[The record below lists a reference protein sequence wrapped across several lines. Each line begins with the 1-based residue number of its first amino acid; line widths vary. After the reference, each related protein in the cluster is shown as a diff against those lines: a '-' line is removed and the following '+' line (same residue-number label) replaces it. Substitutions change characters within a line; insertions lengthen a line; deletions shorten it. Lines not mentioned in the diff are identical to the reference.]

1 MFDMLLPLL
10 VPAVLCLLLVVAA
23 NVGLRLGRRAD
34 RRSRAANASTPDE
47 PTHPKFNVIESAMLA
62 LLGLLIG
69 FSFSGAM
76 DRYAQRQDLMVN
88 EANAIGTAFLRA
100 DLLPRQERDIVRTG
114 LREYVDLRIQL
125 FDRIDPDESAELLKR
140 MRAIQSRVWNAA
152 INGVR
157 PAWFNES
164 DRQTPL
170 QSEYAHAVLQ
180 PLNEVF
186 DLLEMRNSAVRRH
199 IPALVVLVLSASA
212 MAAVG
217 AVYYGL
223 AEANKRVR
231 GYAAVLTA
239 LIGASLWITFD
250 LDYPR
255 AGLIRADDQPLLDL
269 KAAVATE

>member
-23 NVGLRLGRRAD
+23 NVGLQLGRRAD
-34 RRSRAANASTPDE
+34 RRIKIKRGDAPDD

-69 FSFSGAM
+69 FSFSGAI
-76 DRYAQRQDLMVN
+76 DRYAQRQDLIVN

-100 DLLPRQERDIVRTG
+100 DLLPRQERDIVKAG

-125 FDRIDPDESAELLKR
+125 FERIDQDESASLLQR
-140 MRAIQSRVWNAA
+140 MHAIQSRVWNAA

-157 PAWFNES
+157 PAFIHES
-164 DRQTPL
+164 DRLAPL
-170 QSEYAHAVLQ
+170 QAEYAEAVLD
-180 PLNEVF
+180 PLNETF
-186 DLLEMRNSAVRRH
+186 DLLEVRNSAVRRH

-212 MAAVG
+212 MASVG

-239 LIGASLWITFD
+239 LIGASLWVTFD
-250 LDYPR
+250 LDHPR
-255 AGLIRADDQPLLDL
+255 AGLIRTDDQPLLDL
-269 KAAVATE
+269 KASVATE

>member
-1 MFDMLLPLL
+1 MFDLLLPFL
-10 VPAVLCLLLVVAA
+10 VPLLICALLVVSA

-34 RRSRAANASTPDE
+34 RRFRSKAGAAPEE

-69 FSFSGAM
+69 FSFSGAI
-76 DRYAQRQDLMVN
+76 DRYTQRQDLMVN

-100 DLLPRQERDIVRTG
+100 DLLPPQERDVVRTG

-125 FDRIDPDESAELLKR
+125 FERLDPVESAALLER

-152 INGVR
+152 VRGVR
-157 PAWFNES
+157 PSFVADDVRSRTQQE
-164 DRQTPL
+164 DL
-170 QSEYAHAVLQ
+170 AEVVLD
-180 PLNEVF
+180 PLNETF
-186 DLLEMRNSAVRRH
+186 DLLEMRNSTVRRH
-199 IPALVVLVLSASA
+199 IPGLVVLVLSASA
-212 MAAVG
+212 MASVG

-223 AEANKRVR
+223 SEANKRVR
-231 GYAAVLTA
+231 GYAGVLTA

-269 KAAVATE
+269 KAAVSKD

>member
-1 MFDMLLPLL
+1 MFDMLLPFF
-10 VPAVLCLLLVVAA
+10 VPAIICALLVVSA
-23 NVGLRLGRRAD
+23 NIGLRLGRRAD
-34 RRSRAANASTPDE
+34 RRDRAINPSTADE

-69 FSFSGAM
+69 YSFSGAI
-76 DRYAQRQDLMVN
+76 DRYAQRQDLIVN
-88 EANAIGTAFLRA
+88 EANAIGTGFLRA

-125 FDRIDPDESAELLKR
+125 FERIDQGESAALLQR
-140 MRAIQSRVWNAA
+140 MHAIQSQIWNAA
-152 INGVR
+152 INGLR
-157 PAWFNES
+157 PAFIHEA
-164 DRQTPL
+164 DRLAPL
-170 QSEYAHAVLQ
+170 QAEYAEAVLD
-180 PLNEVF
+180 PLNETF
-186 DLLEMRNSAVRRH
+186 DLLELRNSAVRRH

-212 MAAVG
+212 MASVG

-223 AEANKRVR
+223 SEANKRVR

-239 LIGASLWITFD
+239 LIGASLWVTFD

-269 KAAVATE
+269 KAAVSKE

>member
-1 MFDMLLPLL
+1 MIDLFLPLL
-10 VPAVLCLLLVVAA
+10 VPAIICVLLVVSA

-34 RRSRAANASTPDE
+34 RQVRSKAGATPVD

-76 DRYAQRQDLMVN
+76 DRYALRQDHMVS

-100 DLLPRQERDIVRTG
+100 DLLPRQDREVIRTG

-125 FDRIDPDESAELLKR
+125 FERLDRDESAALLER
-140 MRAIQSRVWNAA
+140 MRAIQARVWNAA

-157 PAWFNES
+157 PGWFSES
-164 DRQTPL
+164 DRLAPL
-170 QSEYAHAVLQ
+170 QSEYAEAVLE
-180 PLNEVF
+180 PLNEMF
-186 DLLEMRNSAVRRH
+186 DLLEVRNSTVRRH
-199 IPALVVLVLSASA
+199 IPALVVLILSASA

-223 AEANKRVR
+223 SEANRRVR

-269 KAAVATE
+269 KAAISKD